1 MSVGG
6 QISEL
11 ECVLKPLVR
20 CGREHDGLTKG
31 SKEVEVATLAN
42 ACRRFLSSCTLIPY
56 MLRYAA
62 TYLYACH

>member
-1 MSVGG
+1 MVGGGGVSVEG

-42 ACRRFLSSCTLIPY
+42 ACR
-56 MLRYAA
+56 
-62 TYLYACH
+62 